1 MSVPDGGYARAF
13 RDLDVEVAVWPMDG
27 PAPRRAIDMVAV
39 PEYREFALLERLDSV
54 EPGSLVQLASI
65 GYDGA
70 AEHAPAGFAVANAA
84 GVREAPT
91 AEFAVG
97 LIVAALRGIHL
108 AARNQ
113 TFGSWNRLLVP
124 AMAGSTALIVGTGGV
139 GRAIADRL
147 VPFGVDILRVAR
159 SERED
164 DLGRVH
170 SREDLGELLPRADV
184 VVIAVPLDDATR
196 RMVDDS
202 FLGSMRDGALFVNIA
217 RGEVAD
223 TDALVRHAGRIRLAL
238 DVVDPEPL
246 PADHPLWQAADLL
259 TPHMAGLPAKR
270 DPRLLALLRRQAEHL
285 VAGEAPENVV
295 LRT

>member
-1 MSVPDGGYARAF
+1 VPDGGYARAF

-113 TFGSWNRLLVP
+113 TSGSWNRLLVP

-147 VPFGVDILRVAR
+147 VPFGVDAGTTDLTG
-159 SERED
+159 RE
-164 DLGRVH
+164 
-170 SREDLGELLPRADV
+170 
-184 VVIAVPLDDATR
+184 
-196 RMVDDS
+196 
-202 FLGSMRDGALFVNIA
+202 
-217 RGEVAD
+217 
-223 TDALVRHAGRIRLAL
+223 
-238 DVVDPEPL
+238 
-246 PADHPLWQAADLL
+246 
-259 TPHMAGLPAKR
+259 
-270 DPRLLALLRRQAEHL
+270 
-285 VAGEAPENVV
+285 EASSN
-295 LRT
+295 

>member
-97 LIVAALRGIHL
+97 IIVAALRGIHL

-113 TFGSWNRLLVP
+113 TSGSWNRLLVP
-124 AMAGSTALIVGTGGV
+124 AMAGSTVLIVGTGGV

-147 VPFGVDILRVAR
+147 VPFDVDILRVAR

-202 FLGSMRDGALFVNIA
+202 FLGSMRDGALLVNIA

-238 DVVDPEPL
+238 DVVDPAGGRPPH
-246 PADHPLWQAADLL
+246 PAHGRSAGQARPEAPGPPSPPGRTPRRRRGARERRPAHL
-259 TPHMAGLPAKR
+259 TPPGH
-270 DPRLLALLRRQAEHL
+270 
-285 VAGEAPENVV
+285 
-295 LRT
+295 